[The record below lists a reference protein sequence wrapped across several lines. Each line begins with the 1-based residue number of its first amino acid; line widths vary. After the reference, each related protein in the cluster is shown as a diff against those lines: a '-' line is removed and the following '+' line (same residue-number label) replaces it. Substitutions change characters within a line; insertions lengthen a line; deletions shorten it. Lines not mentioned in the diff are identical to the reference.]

1 MSGGGGSKEPDLKLD
16 KEALQD
22 ITKGLRAAISELKDI
37 GSATDAVMGSGFE
50 ELSLTSMEAGHNGL
64 AKDFEDF
71 CERWEW
77 GVRGL
82 IQDAN
87 KLAKKV
93 GLAAG
98 MQWEE
103 DRYIEGTYKVV
114 ANSVA
119 GNPHLSEEE
128 VTQKEWGELF
138 SGTPGARTT
147 ARSRTRRRARRSR
160 APGRPRATRS
170 VAPAV
175 SPSTPSRPLSKVATR
190 LAVRA
195 DGWTR
200 PDARLGR

>member
-1 MSGGGGSKEPDLKLD
+1 MSGGNNPDLKLD
-16 KEALQD
+16 KAALQD

-37 GSATDAVMGSGFE
+37 GTATDAVMGAGFE

-87 KLAKKV
+87 KLAQKV

-114 ANSVA
+114 ANSLT

-128 VTQKEWGELF
+128 VTQKKWGEIY
-138 SGTPGARTT
+138 SAWRPDYSQESYDKASEEIKATWQETGDGM
-147 ARSRTRRRARRSR
+147 SRTSNIAKY
-160 APGRPRATRS
+160 AVPPGEQG
-170 VAPAV
+170 
-175 SPSTPSRPLSKVATR
+175 
-190 LAVRA
+190 
-195 DGWTR
+195 DGQ
-200 PDARLGR
+200 DGGAG

>member
-1 MSGGGGSKEPDLKLD
+1 MSGGGGEPDLALD

-22 ITKGLRAAISELKDI
+22 ITKGLRAAIAELKDI
-37 GSATDAVMGSGFE
+37 GSATDAVMGAGFE

-103 DRYIEGTYKVV
+103 DQYIDGTFKVA

-128 VTQKEWGELF
+128 VTKKEWGELF
-138 SGTPGARTT
+138 SGETWRPDY
-147 ARSRTRRRARRSR
+147 SRESYEKA
-160 APGRPRATRS
+160 GEEIQATWQ
-170 VAPAV
+170 A
-175 SPSTPSRPLSKVATR
+175 TGDKISRPSSIAQYVLP
-190 LAVRA
+190 
-195 DGWTR
+195 
-200 PDARLGR
+200 PDQQGGEQGGGAG

>member
-1 MSGGGGSKEPDLKLD
+1 MSGGGGGGKDPDLVVD

-37 GSATDAVMGSGFE
+37 GSATDAVMGSGFD

-103 DRYIEGTYKVV
+103 DRYIDGTFKVV

-128 VTQKEWGELF
+128 VTQKGWGELF
-138 SGTPGARTT
+138 SGET
-147 ARSRTRRRARRSR
+147 
-160 APGRPRATRS
+160 
-170 VAPAV
+170 
-175 SPSTPSRPLSKVATR
+175 
-190 LAVRA
+190 
-195 DGWTR
+195 WR
-200 PDARLGR
+200 PDYSKESYEKAGEQIQGTWQATGDEISHKSSIAEYAVPPEQQTPEQDGGAG

>member
-1 MSGGGGSKEPDLKLD
+1 MSGGGGEPDLALD

-22 ITKGLRAAISELKDI
+22 ITKGLRAAIAELKDI
-37 GSATDAVMGSGFE
+37 GSATDAVMGAGFE

-103 DRYIEGTYKVV
+103 DQYIDGTFKVA

-128 VTQKEWGELF
+128 VTKKEWGELF
-138 SGTPGARTT
+138 SGETWRPDYSKESYEKAGEEIQATWQTT
-147 ARSRTRRRARRSR
+147 
-160 APGRPRATRS
+160 GDKI
-170 VAPAV
+170 
-175 SPSTPSRPLSKVATR
+175 SRPSSIAQYVLP
-190 LAVRA
+190 
-195 DGWTR
+195 
-200 PDARLGR
+200 PDQQGGEQGGGAG

>member
-1 MSGGGGSKEPDLKLD
+1 MSGGGGGGGKEPDLKLD

-37 GSATDAVMGSGFE
+37 GTATDAVIGSGFD

-71 CERWEW
+71 CECWEW

-114 ANSVA
+114 ANSLT

-128 VTQKEWGELF
+128 VTQKDWGEIYSAWRPDYSSESYEKAGEEIRGTWQATNDKM
-138 SGTPGARTT
+138 SGTSLIAQYAAPPAEQGGEQGGEQDGGA
-147 ARSRTRRRARRSR
+147 
-160 APGRPRATRS
+160 G
-170 VAPAV
+170 
-175 SPSTPSRPLSKVATR
+175 
-190 LAVRA
+190 
-195 DGWTR
+195 
-200 PDARLGR
+200 

>member
-1 MSGGGGSKEPDLKLD
+1 MSGGGGGEPDLALD

-22 ITKGLRAAISELKDI
+22 ITKGLRAAIAELKDI
-37 GSATDAVMGSGFE
+37 GSATDAVMGAGFE

-87 KLAKKV
+87 KLANKV

-114 ANSVA
+114 ANSVT

-128 VTQKEWGELF
+128 VTQKDWGEIY
-138 SGTPGARTT
+138 SA
-147 ARSRTRRRARRSR
+147 
-160 APGRPRATRS
+160 
-170 VAPAV
+170 
-175 SPSTPSRPLSKVATR
+175 
-190 LAVRA
+190 
-195 DGWTR
+195 WR
-200 PDARLGR
+200 PDYSQESYEKASEEIKGTWQATGDKIGGTSSIARYALPPDQQGGELGGGAG

>member
-1 MSGGGGSKEPDLKLD
+1 MSGGGGGGGKEPDLKLD

-37 GSATDAVMGSGFE
+37 GTATDAVMGSGFD

-138 SGTPGARTT
+138 SGET
-147 ARSRTRRRARRSR
+147 
-160 APGRPRATRS
+160 
-170 VAPAV
+170 
-175 SPSTPSRPLSKVATR
+175 
-190 LAVRA
+190 
-195 DGWTR
+195 WR
-200 PDARLGR
+200 PDYSKESYEKASEEIKGTWQATGDKIGGTSSIAQYALPPDQQAPEQDGGAG

>member
-1 MSGGGGSKEPDLKLD
+1 MSGDKDPDLKLD

-37 GSATDAVMGSGFE
+37 GTATDAVMGAGFE

-114 ANSVA
+114 ANSLT

-128 VTQKEWGELF
+128 VTQKDWGEIY
-138 SGTPGARTT
+138 SA
-147 ARSRTRRRARRSR
+147 
-160 APGRPRATRS
+160 
-170 VAPAV
+170 
-175 SPSTPSRPLSKVATR
+175 
-190 LAVRA
+190 
-195 DGWTR
+195 WR
-200 PDARLGR
+200 PDYSKESYDKASEEIKATWQATGDKISHKSAIAEYALPPEQRGDGQDGGAG